1 MKHKEKIMRLK
12 KEKRNLKNKRKELRR
27 KKEVQNNQEKR
38 MGLKRLWS
46 IPQPEEYSFESRG
59 YQNLY
64 HYTFGDK
71 LPSILK
77 YGVILGDVM
86 TNFVNGFNSPN
97 LTTESH
103 LHNPSH
109 TPVSEHEQRDGV
121 YRLTINCPTDS
132 KKLINYGWFDRT
144 YCGEINLK
152 SIGNNKSQNG
162 DLDKQYIYLG
172 HIDPSMI
179 SGIKV
184 WNRKTK
190 CWDRTR
196 RQMKEDLCQEY
207 ESLKYKDKLRHFPDY
222 LRICGF
228 RSNDYTGMVKKYFEE
243 TDHKDV
249 WKDVYTLSD
258 YIVDQGFND
267 TFYKIRIL
275 QQVIGRMSNMENTHG
290 DTEGIVNIV
299 FETYNR
305 NVSVSKRIDP
315 DKFTYR
321 LNKTLDEFET
331 WLEEINEK
339 STEEYEDNLRM
350 VS

>member
-1 MKHKEKIMRLK
+1 MKHKNKIMRLK

-27 KKEVQNNQEKR
+27 KKEVQNKQEKR
-38 MGLKRLWS
+38 MVMKRLWS
-46 IPQPEEYSFESRG
+46 VPQPEEYSFESRG

-64 HYTFGDK
+64 HYTFGDR

-86 TNFVNGFNSPN
+86 TDFVNGFNSPN

-103 LHNPSH
+103 HHNPSH
-109 TPVSEHEQRDGV
+109 KPVSLHEQREGV

-144 YCGEINLK
+144 YCGGLNLK
-152 SIGNNKSQNG
+152 TVSDNTSLNG
-162 DLDKQYIYLG
+162 DLDKQYIFLG

-179 SGIKV
+179 SGIKG
-184 WNRKTK
+184 WNKQTK
-190 CWDRTR
+190 SWERFR
-196 RQMKEDLCQEY
+196 RQEKEDLCQEY
-207 ESLKYKDKLRHFPDY
+207 ESLKYKHKSVLPFPDFV
-222 LRICGF
+222 RICGF
-228 RSNDYTGMVKKYFEE
+228 SSNDYTGMVKKYYEE

-249 WKDVYTLSD
+249 WKDLYVLSD
-258 YIVDQGFND
+258 HIVDEGLND
-267 TFYKIRIL
+267 KSYKVRIL
-275 QQVIGRMSNMENTHG
+275 QQVSIGGKSDSDIRN
-290 DTEGIVNIV
+290 IVNIV

-315 DKFTYR
+315 NKFTYR
-321 LNKTLDEFET
+321 LNKSLDEFET
-331 WLEEINEK
+331 WFEEINEK
-339 STEEYEDNLRM
+339 STEKYEENLRM

>member
-12 KEKRNLKNKRKELRR
+12 KEKRRHKIKSKVLRR
-27 KKEVQNNQEKR
+27 KKETQKNQKKR
-38 MGLKRLWS
+38 MVLKKLFS
-46 IPQPEEYSFESRG
+46 VSQPKEYSFESRG

-64 HYTFGDK
+64 HYTLGDRI
-71 LPSILK
+71 PSILK
-77 YGVILGDVM
+77 YGVILGDVV
-86 TNFVNGFNSPN
+86 TSTLSGFNSPN

-103 LHNPSH
+103 FHNP
-109 TPVSEHEQRDGV
+109 TQKPVLHFEKRDKL

-144 YCGEINLK
+144 YCGGLNLK
-152 SIGNNKSQNG
+152 TVSDNTSLNG
-162 DLDKQYIYLG
+162 DLDKQYIFLG

-179 SGIKV
+179 SGIKG
-184 WNRKTK
+184 WNKQTK
-190 CWDRTR
+190 SWERFR
-196 RQMKEDLCQEY
+196 RQEKEDLCQEY
-207 ESLKYKDKLRHFPDY
+207 ESLKYKHKSVLPFPDFV
-222 LRICGF
+222 RICGF
-228 RSNDYTGMVKKYFEE
+228 SSNDYTGMVKKYYEE

-249 WKDVYTLSD
+249 WKDLYVLSD

-267 TFYKIRIL
+267 ISYKIRIL
-275 QQVIGRMSNMENTHG
+275 QQITGG
-290 DTEGIVNIV
+290 EGSYNPSRIVNLV

-321 LNKTLDEFET
+321 LNKSLDEFET